1 LPHRI
6 TGTEKCTHKNK
17 KTGLQDCNKLG
28 RFSQKPMISWNKF
41 DKTGKKRAYY
51 QFIHN
56 DGTRHNIESVEQH
69 RLNRMKGHPFEDLF
83 KGINTLTNFFSK
95 IAEASLKW
103 NLTETEERFL
113 IDALRQGDFEPIIK
127 KFKQSEYKRRKKI
140 YDDTQRRNE
149 EKYRNYNSVEFE
161 NIDRIAR
168 KSLLGLSREGL
179 KLELYELTEEQFIK
193 VYERF
198 NELVNAYEKWLYDR
212 RELFRQVA
220 REKFN
225 GRIPPE
231 LERKLSARNK

>member
-95 IAEASLKW
+95 IAEHH
-103 NLTETEERFL
+103 
-113 IDALRQGDFEPIIK
+113 
-127 KFKQSEYKRRKKI
+127 
-140 YDDTQRRNE
+140 
-149 EKYRNYNSVEFE
+149 
-161 NIDRIAR
+161 
-168 KSLLGLSREGL
+168 
-179 KLELYELTEEQFIK
+179 
-193 VYERF
+193 
-198 NELVNAYEKWLYDR
+198 
-212 RELFRQVA
+212 
-220 REKFN
+220 
-225 GRIPPE
+225 
-231 LERKLSARNK
+231 